1 MSRIKNFSKK
11 ILNFICNPHFAL
23 CLFIAWMIT
32 NGWGYL
38 FIILGYG
45 FKNKILLTIGSSY
58 IAFLWVPCTPEK
70 VLTITIA
77 LILQKKFFPNHIS
90 DSLKEI
96 QTDENIVIQSK

>member
-1 MSRIKNFSKK
+1 M
-11 ILNFICNPHFAL
+11 CNPRFVICFL
-23 CLFIAWMIT
+23 IAWVIT

-38 FIILGYG
+38 FIILGSC
-45 FKNKILLTIGSSY
+45 FKNTALLAIGSSY

-77 LILQKKFFPNHIS
+77 LILQKKLFPNHIS